1 MPVYPTIL
9 VFEKAEDLARGAARR
24 IASIIDGAI
33 RERGTCS
40 VALSGGET
48 PRAVYRQLAGPE
60 LSRSIDWSR
69 IHVFFGDERL
79 VPPGHPQSN
88 FSMARQELLSQV
100 AIPEENVNRIRGEL
114 SGDDAVKDYRSRLLA
129 FFGDKRPRFDLI
141 LLGLGGDG
149 HTASLFPDS
158 PALDVERETVA
169 AAISPVPPERRVTLA
184 LPVIN
189 NAREILFLVS
199 GENKA
204 AIVREVLGAD
214 LPAKKL
220 PAAMVKPARGDLV
233 WLLDSG
239 AASQLPLELQTRAD
253 VPAGV

>member
-1 MPVYPTIL
+1 MPLHPTIL
-9 VFEKAEDLARGAARR
+9 VFEKAEDLALGAARR
-24 IASIIDGAI
+24 IVSIIEGAV

-40 VALSGGET
+40 IALSGGET
-48 PRAVYRQLAGPE
+48 PRAVYRQLAGPGPG
-60 LSRSIDWSR
+60 RGIDWSR

-79 VPPGHPQSN
+79 VPPDDPQSN
-88 FSMARQELLSQV
+88 FCMARNELLTKV

-114 SGDDAVKDYRSRLLA
+114 PADDAVNDYRSRLHA

-158 PALDVERETVA
+158 PDLGVERETVVA
-169 AAISPVPPERRVTLA
+169 AVAPVPPERRVTLA

-204 AIVREVLGAD
+204 SIVREVLGAG
-214 LPAKKL
+214 LPVKKL
-220 PAAMVKPARGDLV
+220 PAAMVKPARGNLV

-239 AASQLPLELQTRAD
+239 AASQLPLESQTRAE
-253 VPAGV
+253 VPAGA